1 MGSMSNLS
9 AYDSRF
15 YEGQQHRSSLAAET
29 VAAFL
34 CAQLSLRSVL
44 DVGCG
49 LGGWLAAF
57 SGQGVPDILGVDGPH
72 VDQASLSI
80 PPSRFVAHDLS
91 EAFDLDRRFDLVISI
106 EVAEHLPA
114 SAAARFVAD
123 LCRHGDVVLF
133 SAAIPFQGG
142 VGHIN
147 EQWPSYWAA
156 LFADRGFRPL
166 DAVRVRLWNDER
178 IMYWYKQ
185 NMLLYVRD
193 GVSVEIPAATLPAL
207 DVVHPS
213 RYLEAADPDQMS
225 LRRAAGG
232 VGRALRRR
240 LGRP

>member
-1 MGSMSNLS
+1 MSDLG

-15 YEGQQHRSSLAAET
+15 YLGQQQRSALAAET
-29 VAAFL
+29 VAGLL
-34 CAQLSLRSVL
+34 CAELQLRSVL

-57 SGQGVPDILGVDGPH
+57 ARLGVDDIVGVDGPH
-72 VDQASLSI
+72 VDPATLAI
-80 PPSRFVAHDLS
+80 PASRFIAHDLG
-91 EAFDLDRRFDLVISI
+91 ETLELGRRFDLVISI
-106 EVAEHLPA
+106 EVAEHLPERVA
-114 SAAARFVAD
+114 RRFVAD
-123 LCRHGDVVLF
+123 LCRHADMVLF

-142 VGHIN
+142 VGHVN

-156 LFADRGFRPL
+156 HFAGLGYRPV
-166 DAVRVRLWNDER
+166 DAVRPRIWDDER

-193 GVSVEIPAATLPAL
+193 GAGVGLSSPAAPAL

-213 RYLEAADPDQMS
+213 RYLEAADPELMS
-225 LRRAAGG
+225 LRRSVRG

-240 LGRP
+240 LRRTP

>member
-1 MGSMSNLS
+1 MSNLT
-9 AYDSRF
+9 AYDSHF
-15 YEGQQHRSSLAAET
+15 YQGQQPRSTLAAET

-34 CAQLSLRSVL
+34 CARLPIGSAL

-57 SGQGVPDILGVDGPH
+57 ARHGVDDVLGVDGPH
-72 VDQASLSI
+72 VDRAALSI
-80 PPSRFVAHDLS
+80 PPSRFVAHDLNT
-91 EAFDLDRRFDLVISI
+91 AIDLGRRFDLVISI
-106 EVAEHLPA
+106 EVAEHLEP
-114 SAAARFVAD
+114 AAAPRFVAD

-156 LFADRGFRPL
+156 LFAARGFRPV
-166 DAVRVRLWNDER
+166 DAVRAHLWDDPR

-185 NMLLYVRD
+185 NMLLYVRE
-193 GVSVEIPAATLPAL
+193 GVALDLPNVALPAL
-207 DVVHPS
+207 DVVHPA
-213 RYLEAADPDQMS
+213 RYLEAADPERMS
-225 LRRAAGG
+225 LRRSIGG

-240 LGRP
+240 MRRR